1 MRSLNKYLLAV
12 VAVLS
17 LALLAACGTGNAT
30 TAPGSAGGASSA
42 LVRTA
47 QVSVNGAS
55 ETVLTDSKGMTL
67 YYLTS
72 DTATSQACV
81 GQCLS
86 FWPPLLA
93 MATPTSTPA
102 LPHQLSVFAGAAGQQ
117 AEYNGRLLYTFVKDT
132 AAGQANGEGVQGF
145 GGVWHVATPTTSAA
159 SASALIHTA
168 QVSVNGASKAALTD
182 AKGFTL
188 YYLTSDMPKRQ
199 ACVGQCL
206 SFWPPL
212 LATDAPS
219 SATALPHDLTLFS
232 TSGGQQVEYDG
243 HLLYTFVKDTAAGQV
258 NGEGVQGFGGVWHVA
273 TSNL

>member
-1 MRSLNKYLLAV
+1 
-12 VAVLS
+12 
-17 LALLAACGTGNAT
+17 
-30 TAPGSAGGASSA
+30 
-42 LVRTA
+42 
-47 QVSVNGAS
+47 VNGAPA
-55 ETVLTDSKGMTL
+55 TVLTDAKGMTL

-168 QVSVNGASKAALTD
+168 QVSVNGAAKTALTD

-188 YYLTSDMPKRQ
+188 YYLTSDTAKRQ

-212 LATDAPS
+212 LAMDAPS

-232 TSGGQQVEYDG
+232 NSSGQQVEYDG